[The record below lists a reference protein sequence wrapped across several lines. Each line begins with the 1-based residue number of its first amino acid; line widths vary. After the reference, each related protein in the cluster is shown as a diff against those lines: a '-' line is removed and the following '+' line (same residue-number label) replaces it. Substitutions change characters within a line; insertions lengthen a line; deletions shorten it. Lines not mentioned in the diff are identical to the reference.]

1 MTVFQTEKVRSI
13 SKLQLSLAYHRCV
26 LVRSDCRF
34 GAQTCRSFVSGDN
47 ASTISGFASSH
58 VLLVLWAQ
66 FTANEIAH
74 FIVLFTPLK

>member
-34 GAQTCRSFVSGDN
+34 GAQNCRSFVSGDN
-47 ASTISGFASSH
+47 ASTISEFASSH
-58 VLLVLWAQ
+58 VVLWVQ